1 MMYGYGIGS
10 GFGFMG
16 GFFMLIFWV
25 LVIWLVVSLVRGGG
39 HLGKGC
45 CGMGMGDEGDR
56 KNNSAMDI
64 LKQRY
69 AKGEISKED
78 FDKMKKD
85 LQ

>member
-1 MMYGYGIGS
+1 
-10 GFGFMG
+10 
-16 GFFMLIFWV
+16 
-25 LVIWLVVSLVRGGG
+25 VRGGG

-69 AKGEISKED
+69 VKGEISKED